1 MSGKKSL
8 ILGGAQIG
16 QPYGRFNASLFSNG
30 GNLSNLFGIA
40 SEVGFEAVDTARTY
54 GRSEVM
60 IAREGWSGEIHTKLD
75 ESISPWKSLE
85 KSLECLEREA
95 VSLLYVCHDA
105 TRISDPSK
113 NFWGPVFEDLK
124 PFSKSFGL
132 ALYADQLCFDMISFD
147 EISVVQAPFN
157 ILSSCELENRLG
169 EIRQAGKRIYVRSI
183 YSQGALLVPPA
194 RISNSEVRE
203 AVGAFHLASLEIGV
217 SRDELAFRWAYFH
230 PFVDG
235 LVLGVSSLSEI
246 NRVGAWIAAGPL
258 SADELSYTERALDN
272 NRIDIDLRSQQ

>member
-1 MSGKKSL
+1 
-8 ILGGAQIG
+8 
-16 QPYGRFNASLFSNG
+16 
-30 GNLSNLFGIA
+30 
-40 SEVGFEAVDTARTY
+40 
-54 GRSEVM
+54 M